1 MQNSDAENEYMKSM
15 LPKQKSYVPRFALL
29 INALWS
35 FDGDTSDYFYGVLN
49 ADAMLKAEKLSDYFI
64 NMSKK
69 VKIESQEK
77 SDLKSIMY
85 SDKSKTK
92 FDKFK
97 SLYKANKELNKSQV
111 AELLNVSRVSIN
123 KWINKIDNENSKLT

>member
-1 MQNSDAENEYMKSM
+1 MATITKESM
-15 LPKQKSYVPRFALL
+15 LR
-29 INALWS
+29 
-35 FDGDTSDYFYGVLN
+35 
-49 ADAMLKAEKLSDYFI
+49 AEKLSNYFI

-85 SDKSKTK
+85 NDKNKNK

-123 KWINKIDNENSKLT
+123 KWINKIDNE